1 MQTLQNKYYA
11 MRHGES
17 EANIKGIIISDPKIG
32 TKQYGLSELGKQQ
45 VQQSIAKTEFDHNT
59 IVISSDFKRAMETA
73 NIIHQHIQSTTK
85 IIESWKLRE
94 RYFGEWDGLSNE
106 NYQQVWLADTQTD
119 LDPGYKVESVNQ
131 VTQRFLEL
139 LLTLESTF
147 QKREIILVSH
157 GDTLQIGQAFLQNID
172 PHKHRTLPH
181 LSTAEI
187 RRLNFAA
194 SSQSKTC
201 TARVA

>member
-1 MQTLQNKYYA
+1 MQTLQNNYYA
-11 MRHGES
+11 MRHGQS
-17 EANIKGIIISDPKIG
+17 KANVEGIIISDPAVG
-32 TKQYGLSELGKQQ
+32 TTQYGLTEVGKQQ
-45 VQQSIAKTEFDHNT
+45 AEQSITAADFDQNT
-59 IVISSDFKRAMETA
+59 IIVSSDFKRAIETA
-73 NIIHQHIQSTTK
+73 KIVHQHIQANTK

-94 RYFGEWDGLSNE
+94 RYFGEWEGTSNE
-106 NYQQVWLADTQTD
+106 NYQKIWLTDIQTD

-131 VTQRFLEL
+131 VIQRFLEL
-139 LLTLESTF
+139 MLTLESTF

-172 PHKHRTLPH
+172 PHQHRSLPH

-187 RRLNFAA
+187 RNLNQA
-194 SSQSKTC
+194 C